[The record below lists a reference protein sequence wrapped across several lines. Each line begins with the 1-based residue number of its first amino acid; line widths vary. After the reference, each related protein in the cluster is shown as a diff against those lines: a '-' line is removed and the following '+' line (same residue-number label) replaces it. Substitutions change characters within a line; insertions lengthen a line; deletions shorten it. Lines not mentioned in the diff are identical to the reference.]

1 MENLALNR
9 MALAIANFND
19 FFDRNADFLNQALE
33 AFVVLDGFLQIGL
46 DLVFVALVGMHDIP
60 LSRFSLF

>member
-1 MENLALNR
+1 
-9 MALAIANFND
+9 MALAIADLND

-33 AFVVLDGFLQIGL
+33 TFVVLNGFLEIGL
-46 DLVFVALVGMHDIP
+46 DLVFIARVGMHDIP